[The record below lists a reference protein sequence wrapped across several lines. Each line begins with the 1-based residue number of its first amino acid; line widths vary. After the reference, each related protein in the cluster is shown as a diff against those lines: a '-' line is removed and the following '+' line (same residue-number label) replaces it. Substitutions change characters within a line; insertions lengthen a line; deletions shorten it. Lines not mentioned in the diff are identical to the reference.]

1 MLENMA
7 TKSEKFLS
15 GKLYFHDTFIDKLVL
30 WMIPRTIYPNH
41 ITWLRIILTP
51 LVVYVNFTGNYVVGI
66 PLFLFAAFTDTVD
79 GSLARTR
86 SQITNFGKL
95 FDPFADKLLI
105 GSMTI
110 VLVFQHL
117 NVWVAATVLL
127 IELILVSFGLKRGI
141 KGRIEQANIWG
152 KIKMILQV
160 AAVALIL
167 FGIMLS
173 SQLLFSI
180 AMWTFGAAIIFGV
193 ISLVKHSL

>member
-1 MLENMA
+1 MFENMA

-15 GKLYFHDTFIDKLVL
+15 GKLYFYDTFIDKLVL

>member
-1 MLENMA
+1 MA